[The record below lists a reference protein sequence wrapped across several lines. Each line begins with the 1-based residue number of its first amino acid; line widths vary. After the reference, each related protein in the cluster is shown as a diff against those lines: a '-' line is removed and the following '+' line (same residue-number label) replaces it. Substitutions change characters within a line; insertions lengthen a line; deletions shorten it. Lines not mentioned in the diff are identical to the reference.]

1 MDEGRR
7 QLLAWTS
14 LLAVSLGLTFGLSV
28 SVAHF
33 VVEPPTP
40 VPSAEPSYLARHGRD
55 CLARVSPADVQPD
68 PAAAAFWS
76 PLSAED
82 CQPGSWLAQ
91 FNESGQTF
99 AQYRAEGP
107 NRPELDAV
115 VELGLMG
122 DLRVRGDRAGELVE
136 PVREF
141 LGIYFQREAFLVD
154 PKPLPP
160 AAWTPERGAGG
171 QYDAEALL
179 DALEGSCPPTAA
191 GCLTVT
197 DEDLYVST
205 LQYVFGLGHFHR
217 RVGVFSMYRLWE
229 DVRGPS
235 GERLAVRDPEP
246 LRRALKVAVHELGHE
261 MTVAHCVHYRH
272 CVMAGT
278 NSLAESDAGS
288 LMLCPLDHEKL
299 RWNLRFD
306 PRERYGELADFAER
320 HRLWPE
326 ARYWRQMAAAQ
337 PLANAAGGAR

>member
-1 MDEGRR
+1 M
-7 QLLAWTS
+7 
-14 LLAVSLGLTFGLSV
+14 
-28 SVAHF
+28 
-33 VVEPPTP
+33 
-40 VPSAEPSYLARHGRD
+40 
-55 CLARVSPADVQPD
+55 
-68 PAAAAFWS
+68 
-76 PLSAED
+76 
-82 CQPGSWLAQ
+82 
-91 FNESGQTF
+91 
-99 AQYRAEGP
+99 
-107 NRPELDAV
+107 
-115 VELGLMG
+115 
-122 DLRVRGDRAGELVE
+122 
-136 PVREF
+136 
-141 LGIYFQREAFLVD
+141 
-154 PKPLPP
+154 
-160 AAWTPERGAGG
+160 
-171 QYDAEALL
+171 
-179 DALEGSCPPTAA
+179 
-191 GCLTVT
+191 T

-229 DVRGPS
+229 DVRVPS
-235 GERLAVRDPEP
+235 GERQAVRDPEP

-326 ARYWRQMAAAQ
+326 ARYWRQMAAAA